1 MIALMTGFATGLGL
15 IIAIGAQNAFVLRQ
29 GLRREYV
36 FPIVL
41 FAALSDALLIIVG
54 IAGLGALIQGFPLA
68 LEVIRYAGA
77 AYLMWF
83 GISAVRRAIKPATL
97 EAASEGKGTLVG
109 ALASIAALTYLNP
122 HVYLDTVILLGG
134 VANQFSDERW
144 VFGIGA
150 ATASFVWFFSLGYFA
165 KFLSRFVSS
174 PKFWRVLD
182 SFIAVVMFTIAVLL
196 LFADFS

>member
-1 MIALMTGFATGLGL
+1 
-15 IIAIGAQNAFVLRQ
+15 
-29 GLRREYV
+29 
-36 FPIVL
+36 
-41 FAALSDALLIIVG
+41 
-54 IAGLGALIQGFPLA
+54 
-68 LEVIRYAGA
+68 
-77 AYLMWF
+77 MWF
-83 GISAVRRAIKPATL
+83 GVSAVRRAIKPATL
-97 EAASEGKGTLVG
+97 EAASEGKGTLLG